1 MADPVLW
8 TLAGTTA
15 ATVLFLLDRR
25 AKLRPTALDAWAAT
39 HHFPLQRDVPT
50 HALSSLEP
58 LALLPT
64 VLSVERLTQ
73 GTLRSEQL
81 ATSATMSVCVVGGE
95 RQARR
100 FLLGA
105 FGGHPDLPALR
116 ILPKTV
122 HDAPAHLGFVEM
134 PAEGMPAAYRIESF
148 QPLRTDLTQALG
160 AALDAAGVDG
170 GWRIELRSGRILIA
184 APHRDGLSPDALIAL
199 GVHINEQLFSVLG
212 PPAEAPEPKEK
223 SGRSCK
229 TSGLPPNLGGC
240 GSCGCG

>member
-64 VLSVERLTQ
+64 VLSVERLAQ

-81 ATSATMSVCVVGGE
+81 AMAATMSVCVVGGE

-100 FLLGA
+100 FVLGA

-116 ILPKTV
+116 ILPRSAS
-122 HDAPAHLGFVEM
+122 DAPAHLGFVEM
-134 PAEGMPAAYRIESF
+134 PAQGIPAAYRLESF

-160 AALDAAGVDG
+160 AALEAAGVDG
-170 GWRIELRSGRILIA
+170 SWRIELRSGRILIA
-184 APHRDGLSPDALIAL
+184 APHREGSSPEAMIAL
-199 GVHINEQLFSVLG
+199 GASLNEQLFALLG
-212 PPAEAPEPKEK
+212 PPAEPPERAEK
-223 SGRSCK
+223 AGGSCK
-229 TSGLPPNLGGC
+229 TSGLPPKLGGC

>member
-15 ATVLFLLDRR
+15 ATVFYLLDRR

-39 HHFPLQRDVPT
+39 HRFPLLRDVPT
-50 HALSSLEP
+50 NALSSLEP

-64 VLSVERLTQ
+64 VLAVERLAQ

-81 ATSATMSVCVVGGE
+81 AMATTMSVCVVGGE

-116 ILPKTV
+116 VLPKAA
-122 HDAPAHLGFVEM
+122 HDAPSHLGFVEM
-134 PAEGMPAAYRIESF
+134 PAAGLPDRYRIESF
-148 QPLRTDLTQALG
+148 QPLRTDLTQAIGDCLEQAG
-160 AALDAAGVDG
+160 LDAD
-170 GWRIELRSGRILIA
+170 WRIELRSGRILIA
-184 APHRDGLSPDALIAL
+184 APHRDGITPESLIVL
-199 GVHINEQLFSVLG
+199 GVTLGERLFTLLG
-212 PPAEAPEPKEK
+212 PPAEAPEPSEK
-223 SGRSCK
+223 KGSCK
-229 TSGLPPNLGGC
+229 TSGLPPKLGGC

>member
-15 ATVLFLLDRR
+15 ATVLFLLERR

-39 HHFPLQRDVPT
+39 HHFPLQRDVPA

-64 VLSVERLTQ
+64 VMAVERLAQ
-73 GTLRSEQL
+73 GTLRSDQL
-81 ATSATMSVCVVGGE
+81 AMSTTLSVCVVGGE

-105 FGGHPDLPALR
+105 FGGHPDMPALR
-116 ILPKTV
+116 VLPASV
-122 HDAPAHLGFVEM
+122 RDAPSHLGFVEM
-134 PAEGMPAAYRIESF
+134 PAAGLPDAYRIESF

-160 AALDAAGVDG
+160 AALRDAGGDG
-170 GWRIELRSGRILIA
+170 SYRIELRSGRILIA
-184 APHRDGLSPDALIAL
+184 APHQPGGSPDALIAL
-199 GVHINEQLFSVLG
+199 GARLSEQLFTLLG
-212 PPAEAPEPKEK
+212 PPAEAPEPNQKA
-223 SGRSCK
+223 GGSCK
-229 TSGLPPNLGGC
+229 TSGLPPQLGGC

>member
-64 VLSVERLTQ
+64 VLAVERLAQ

-81 ATSATMSVCVVGGE
+81 AMSTTLSVCVVGGE
-95 RQARR
+95 RHARR
-100 FLLGA
+100 FVLGA

-116 ILPKTV
+116 LLPKEAS
-122 HDAPAHLGFVEM
+122 DAPSHLGFIELPAVGLPPTYRVE
-134 PAEGMPAAYRIESF
+134 AF
-148 QPLRTDLTQALG
+148 HPLRNDLTQALG
-160 AALDAAGVDG
+160 QALEDSASDG
-170 GWRIELRSGRILIA
+170 PFRIELRSGRILIA
-184 APHRDGLSPDALIAL
+184 APHREGGSPDALIAL
-199 GVHINEQLFSVLG
+199 GARLSEQLYTLLG
-212 PPAEAPEPKEK
+212 PPAEPPEPKMK
-223 SGRSCK
+223 SEGACK
-229 TSGLPPNLGGC
+229 TSGLPPRLGGC